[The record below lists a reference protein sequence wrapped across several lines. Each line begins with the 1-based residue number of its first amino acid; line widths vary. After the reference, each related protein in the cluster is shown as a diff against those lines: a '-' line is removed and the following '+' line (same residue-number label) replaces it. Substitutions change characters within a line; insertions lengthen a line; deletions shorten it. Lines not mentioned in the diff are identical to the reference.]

1 MLKAHVVTSREGMP
15 DAISVDKYQQGEN
28 PDPVF
33 HDSVSN
39 QKEIPPSGVHDKEEQ
54 GNLQQRQNP
63 SEAGAS
69 QVSQEVSIG
78 RVESEKL
85 PNNLKPVQSLD
96 DITDASQSNQDGSSI
111 SMVHETE
118 PVSLHQGHSYDSA
131 IRTSESCQEGSS
143 LSTIPELELD
153 NSLPT
158 QSLGTIILTSKTAE
172 HGTALSTV
180 PENVQDT
187 LQQNQDPDTCLSVSK
202 SDQEKSSLSIMQ
214 EKVLEKL
221 PLRRNPDIGV
231 QPLQSV
237 QEGSPR
243 SKLPEKP
250 SEDGYNWRKYGQ
262 KLVRG
267 NQFVRSYYK
276 CTFLSCPAKKQVERT
291 HEGNITNINCRG
303 NHEHPK
309 PQQSPQT
316 PVPLQAKRP
325 EKSPVTRSEDET
337 TDVHKEIPH
346 QIVLI
351 ETPKP
356 LRVQASIDVMESS
369 ASKSNK
375 TKDRVDQDADPE
387 SKRRKRDN
395 STSDDVLS
403 SANRTNGGTRIVIQS
418 TSLVDIVNDG
428 YRWRKYGQKLVKGNA
443 NPRSYY
449 RCSNTGCPVKKHV
462 ERASHDSKVVIT
474 TYEGQHDHT
483 MPSART
489 VTHNTSGA
497 DTNVNPQNGE
507 ARSDTEEKETPTS
520 GLEMVVHV
528 GASE

>member
-1 MLKAHVVTSREGMP
+1 MLKAHMVTSREGMP
-15 DAISVDKYQQGEN
+15 DAISADKYQQGEN

-33 HDSVSN
+33 HDRVSK
-39 QKEIPPSGVHDKEEQ
+39 QKEISPSVVHDKEEPD
-54 GNLQQRQNP
+54 NLQQRQNP
-63 SEAGAS
+63 SEE
-69 QVSQEVSIG
+69 VVTQEVSIDL
-78 RVESEKL
+78 VKSEKL
-85 PNNLKPVQSLD
+85 LNNLKPVQSLD
-96 DITDASQSNQDGSSI
+96 DVTDASQSNQDGSSL

-118 PVSLHQGHSYDSA
+118 PVNLNQGHSYNSA
-131 IRTSESCQEGSS
+131 MRTSESCQEGSS
-143 LSTIPELELD
+143 LSTIPLFELD
-153 NSLPT
+153 NLMPS
-158 QSLGTIILTSKTAE
+158 QSLGTVILTSKTTE
-172 HGTALSTV
+172 HGTAPSAM
-180 PENVQDT
+180 PENVPDT
-187 LQQNQDPDTCLSVSK
+187 LQQNQDPDTYLAVTQF
-202 SDQEKSSLSIMQ
+202 DQEKPSLSMKQ

-231 QPLQSV
+231 QVLHSV

-316 PVPLQAKRP
+316 TVPLQAKKP
-325 EKSPVTRSEDET
+325 EKSSLTRSG
-337 TDVHKEIPH
+337 DVHKETSH

-351 ETPKP
+351 ETPEP
-356 LRVQASIDVMESS
+356 LRAEASINVTESPD
-369 ASKSNK
+369 SKSNK
-375 TKDRVDQDADPE
+375 AKDRVDQDAEPD
-387 SKRRKRDN
+387 SKRRKRD
-395 STSDDVLS
+395 SYTSDDNLS
-403 SANRTNGGTRIVIQS
+403 SASKTNGGSRIVIQS

-462 ERASHDSKVVIT
+462 ERASHDPKVVIT

-489 VTHNTSGA
+489 VTHNTTGA

-507 ARSDTEEKETPTS
+507 AGPGTEGKEPP

-528 GASE
+528 SAAE

>member
-1 MLKAHVVTSREGMP
+1 MLKAHMVTSREGMP
-15 DAISVDKYQQGEN
+15 DAISADKYQQGEN

-33 HDSVSN
+33 HDPLSN
-39 QKEIPPSGVHDKEEQ
+39 QKEIPPAVVLDKEEPD
-54 GNLQQRQNP
+54 NLLLRENP
-63 SEAGAS
+63 SEAV
-69 QVSQEVSIG
+69 VSQEVSIDL
-78 RVESEKL
+78 VKPEKL
-85 PNNLKPVQSLD
+85 LNNLKPVQSLD
-96 DITDASQSNQDGSSI
+96 DVTDASQSNQDGSSI
-111 SMVHETE
+111 SVVQETE
-118 PVSLHQGHSYDSA
+118 PVNLYQGHSYDSA
-131 IRTSESCQEGSS
+131 MRTSESCQEGSS
-143 LSTIPELELD
+143 LSTIPLLELD
-153 NSLPT
+153 NLFPS
-158 QSLGTIILTSKTAE
+158 QSLGTVILASKTTE
-172 HGTALSTV
+172 HGTALTTV
-180 PENVQDT
+180 PENVPDT
-187 LQQNQDPDTCLSVSK
+187 LQQNKDPDTYLSVSQ
-202 SDQEKSSLSIMQ
+202 SDQEKSSSSMKQ

-316 PVPLQAKRP
+316 TVPLQTKRP
-325 EKSPVTRSEDET
+325 EKSSLTRSEDKS
-337 TDVHKEIPH
+337 TDDHKEISH

-356 LRVQASIDVMESS
+356 LRAQASVDVTESS
-369 ASKSNK
+369 PSKSNK
-375 TKDRVDQDADPE
+375 TKDRVDQDADPD
-387 SKRRKRDN
+387 SKRRKRDS
-395 STSDDVLS
+395 STSDDNLS
-403 SANRTNGGTRIVIQS
+403 SASKTNGGSRIVIQS

-462 ERASHDSKVVIT
+462 ERASHDPKVVIT

-497 DTNVNPQNGE
+497 DTNVFPQNGE
-507 ARSDTEEKETPTS
+507 ARSGTEEKEPP

-528 GASE
+528 SATE